1 MEDSIVFYRAAILV
15 RDENL
20 EHKSIAPFSGKKE
33 KIDACLPTIQDFL
46 EKNKQNYKSLF
57 PDVSNRIKNA
67 GKYKLQ
73 LLSEEKVEKFNQI
86 TLDFLDFLN
95 KISALTPGTDE
106 TLPSWVTNLA
116 DEKEK
121 EERKRLHYTYG
132 TANAPPL
139 QSHHVTLDYN
149 NKEPDG
155 ITECS
160 DRTIDCIGIV
170 IYTTNLNGEL
180 LDKVWGIYF

>member
-1 MEDSIVFYRAAILV
+1 MLAYLQF
-15 RDENL
+15 
-20 EHKSIAPFSGKKE
+20 
-33 KIDACLPTIQDFL
+33 KIFWKRINRIISHF
-46 EKNKQNYKSLF
+46 F

-95 KISALTPGTDE
+95 EISALTPGTDE

-132 TANAPPL
+132 TANAL
-139 QSHHVTLDYN
+139 LY
-149 NKEPDG
+149 K
-155 ITECS
+155 
-160 DRTIDCIGIV
+160 V
-170 IYTTNLNGEL
+170 IM
-180 LDKVWGIYF
+180 